1 MRAIDANVILRY
13 LTNDVPSKAK
23 QAEELLKRVE
33 EGSEE
38 VFLPDIILA
47 DIIWILE
54 GYYKQ
59 PREEIREWITAI
71 ISLQGLIFS
80 DKDTALNAL
89 DIYLDKKIDWS
100 DAFAASQMLQREI
113 TEIYSFD
120 RHFDKIGGIARVE
133 P

>member
-1 MRAIDANVILRY
+1 M
-13 LTNDVPSKAK
+13 
-23 QAEELLKRVE
+23 
-33 EGSEE
+33 
-38 VFLPDIILA
+38 PDIILA
-47 DIIWILE
+47 DIIWILK

-100 DAFAASQMLQREI
+100 DAFVASQMLQREI